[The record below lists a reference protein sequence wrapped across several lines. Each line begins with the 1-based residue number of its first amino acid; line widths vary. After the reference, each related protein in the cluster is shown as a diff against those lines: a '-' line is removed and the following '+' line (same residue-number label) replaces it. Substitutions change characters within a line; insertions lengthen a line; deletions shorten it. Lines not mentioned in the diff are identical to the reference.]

1 MGAVV
6 KHLPGKANVVADS
19 LSLNIQNMQQV
30 KESAS
35 MNAFTRESL
44 HHDVL
49 DLVSMQ
55 REDLDM

>member
-6 KHLPGKANVVADS
+6 KHLPGKANVVADF

-30 KESAS
+30 KEGAS